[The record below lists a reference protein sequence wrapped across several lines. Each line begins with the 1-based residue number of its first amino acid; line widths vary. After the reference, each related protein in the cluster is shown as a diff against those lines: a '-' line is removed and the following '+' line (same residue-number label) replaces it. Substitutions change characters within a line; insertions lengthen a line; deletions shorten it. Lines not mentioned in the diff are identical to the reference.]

1 VSTPVREAEVG
12 IARRTLI
19 ISERAPAIMQSVETA
34 PDAAVRFGRAFPD
47 EASCLEWLKNYLY
60 PAGIACQNAA
70 CPRYGQATKH
80 YRVLSRR
87 SYCCAHCGHHV
98 HPTAGTIFHKSPTPL
113 RLWFYAAY
121 LVASTGSEIPARE
134 LQREL
139 GVTYKTAWR
148 MWTQIR
154 ALHDDGLP
162 GSHRGR
168 PLGIVSAIVSA
179 VETERHPRSFAS
191 REAR

>member
-1 VSTPVREAEVG
+1 VWVRRFREAELG
-12 IARRTLI
+12 IARRTLTI
-19 ISERAPAIMQSVETA
+19 GQRTPAIMQSVETA
-34 PDAAVRFGRAFPD
+34 PYAVVRFGRAFPD
-47 EASCLEWLKNYLY
+47 EASCLEWLKNYVY
-60 PAGIACQNAA
+60 PAGITCHNRA
-70 CPRYGQATKH
+70 CPRYRQVTKH

-98 HPTAGTIFHKSPTPL
+98 HPTADTIFHKSPTPL

-121 LVASTGSEIPARE
+121 MMASTGGDIPARE

-139 GVTYKTAWR
+139 KVTYKTAWR

-154 ALHDDGLP
+154 VLLDNGMP
-162 GSHRGR
+162 GTRRGR
-168 PLGIVSAIVSA
+168 PLGLVSAIVR
-179 VETERHPRSFAS
+179 VVDTEHPRSIAS

>member
-1 VSTPVREAEVG
+1 MG
-12 IARRTLI
+12 IARRTLTI
-19 ISERAPAIMQSVETA
+19 DRRTPAVMQSVEPT
-34 PDAAVRFGRAFPD
+34 PDAIVRFGRAFPD
-47 EASCLEWLKNYLY
+47 ESSCLEWLKNYVY
-60 PAGIACQNAA
+60 PAGIVCHNPACARSRQV
-70 CPRYGQATKH
+70 TKH
-80 YRVLSRR
+80 YRVVSRR

-121 LVASTGSEIPARE
+121 MMASTGGDIPARE

-139 GVTYKTAWR
+139 EVTYKTAWR

-154 ALHDDGLP
+154 ALLDSGMP
-162 GSHRGR
+162 GSRRGR
-168 PLGIVSAIVSA
+168 PRGIVSAIVRVVDA
-179 VETERHPRSFAS
+179 ERHDRSFAS